1 MAKKSKK
8 VENDETLFRS
18 SKEERLYQNLLRVT
32 LQYMQ
37 GKGFISATESDLMRR
52 LSLPPQHAELFREV
66 LKNLIKQKSIELVRG
81 EYRCQKD
88 HINTI
93 TGIIRMHA
101 RGFGFVVADNQEENP
116 VDIFIPKPFTMNAV
130 DGDHVEVQINTDSVS
145 EKGPEGRVITILVRG
160 RSHMAGIIRSVSPGG
175 EAVAYVPML
184 GPTQRVVVV
193 QNKKQPL
200 KVGDRIVMEVVEW
213 GEKETETVCKMSE
226 YIGHISDT
234 TCDIPAAIR
243 EYELRSVFS
252 PKVMEEAASFGK
264 IVSRKDMENRE
275 DLRDLECFT
284 IDPDTAKDFDDAL
297 SLTKDENGHYHL
309 GVHIADVSHYVS
321 PGSAL
326 DEEAKLRCNSTYFPG
341 QCVPMLPGELSNNL
355 CSLKANVNRL
365 TASVMV
371 HFDSKG
377 NMLDYR
383 MARTVI
389 KSAKRFTYREAK
401 EVLDG
406 KRKSQHLPKL
416 NLMVELCKLLKKKR
430 YERGSIEFSLPELVV
445 KVDEKGVPTGT
456 DYVEYD
462 VTHQLVEEFMLKA
475 NELVAFHLSQKG
487 KNLTFRIHD
496 VPAEENLKDFSI
508 LAGAFGFQI
517 SSNPT
522 PSEMQKLF
530 DEAITT
536 PYGPYLAT
544 SYIRRMRLAA
554 YSVDNIGHYGL
565 GLTHYCHFTSPIRR
579 YVDLVVHR
587 ILFGH
592 SDERIELTQVAQRC
606 SDRERISAKAENSVV
621 LLKKMRLLDAMHT
634 KEPLKQ
640 YEAVVTKV
648 KNFGIY
654 FEVLELML
662 EGFLHVSE
670 LENDYYV
677 YEEDKMRLRGTRH
690 NGFFSAGERITV
702 MLKSIDLIVSES
714 KWNLVSEEREEEE
727 VESRRSRFEEKRRGK
742 DRRGDRK
749 GRSDFDPKA
758 AEKKAYAKKGFVT
771 KKTKPIVDENPDQP
785 SRRKIGKPNKPNKSG
800 KPVVS
805 HKTIMPSRSSKPVM
819 PSKTAT
825 STPVKK
831 GYPRNAI
838 VSGKPKSRPKPKK
851 A

>member
-1 MAKKSKK
+1 MKKKSKK
-8 VENDETLFRS
+8 AE
-18 SKEERLYQNLLRVT
+18 KEEIIFNSPKDERLYQNLLRVT

-37 GKGFISATESDLMRR
+37 GKGFSSATESDLLKR
-52 LSLPPQHAELFREV
+52 LGFPPQHAELFREV
-66 LKNLIKQKSIELVRG
+66 LKTLVKQKSIELVRG
-81 EYRCQKD
+81 EYRFLKD
-88 HINTI
+88 HIDTI

-101 RGFGFVVADNQEENP
+101 RGFGFVVADNQEQNP
-116 VDIFIPKPFTMNAV
+116 VDIFIPKPFTLNAV
-130 DGDHVEVQINTDSVS
+130 DGDHVEVQINTESVS
-145 EKGPEGRVITILVRG
+145 EKGPEGKVVAILVRG
-160 RSHMAGIIRSVSPGG
+160 RSHMAGIIRSVTYGG

-213 GEKETETVCKMSE
+213 GEKDTETVCKVSE
-226 YIGHISDT
+226 HIGHISDT

-252 PKVMEEAASFGK
+252 PAVMEEAASFGK

-275 DLRDLECFT
+275 DLRDEECFT
-284 IDPDTAKDFDDAL
+284 IDPDTAKDYDDAL
-297 SLTKDENGHYHL
+297 SLTKDKNGHYHL
-309 GVHIADVSHYVS
+309 GVHIADVSHYVR

-341 QCVPMLPGELSNNL
+341 HCVPMLPGELSNNL

-365 TASVMV
+365 TASVLV
-371 HFDSKG
+371 HFDEQG

-406 KRKSQHLPKL
+406 KKKSQHLAKL

-445 KVDEKGVPTGT
+445 KVDEKGAPTGT

-487 KNLTFRIHD
+487 KNLTFRVHD
-496 VPAEENLKDFSI
+496 VPAEENLKDFAI
-508 LAGAFGFQI
+508 LAGAFGFQL
-517 SSNPT
+517 SSNPS

-530 DEAITT
+530 DEAIST

-554 YSVDNIGHYGL
+554 YSIDNIGHYGL

-592 SDERIELTQVAQRC
+592 SDDRIELTQVAQRC
-606 SDRERISAKAENSVV
+606 SERERISAKAENSVV
-621 LLKKMRLLDAMHT
+621 MLKKMRLLEMMHA

-640 YEAVVTKV
+640 YQAVVTKV

-654 FEVLELML
+654 FEVLDLML

-702 MLKSIDLIVSES
+702 MLKSLDLIMAES
-714 KWNLVSEEREEEE
+714 KWNLVPEERDPEEKA
-727 VESRRSRFEEKRRGK
+727 RYDAKRRGK
-742 DRRGDRK
+742 DRQGKRK
-749 GRSDFDPKA
+749 GRSEFDS
-758 AEKKAYAKKGFVT
+758 EKKAPAKKGFI
-771 KKTKPIVDENPDQP
+771 KKPKPEVENVHQP
-785 SRRKIGKPNKPNKSG
+785 KRKKIEK
-800 KPVVS
+800 
-805 HKTIMPSRSSKPVM
+805 
-819 PSKTAT
+819 PSKAAKPRVAAMPARGAVA
-825 STPVKK
+825 PVKK
-831 GYPRNAI
+831 GYPRHAK
-838 VSGKPKSRPKPKK
+838 VSGKPKKRSKK
-851 A
+851 H